1 MEARSEFASGTAQD
15 RFDFN
20 LEDQIND
27 NFTHALDVFVL
38 VEERCC
44 LNRESPQKGLI
55 PCAELGELS

>member
-44 LNRESPQKGLI
+44 LNRESLLI
-55 PCAELGELS
+55 SAEN